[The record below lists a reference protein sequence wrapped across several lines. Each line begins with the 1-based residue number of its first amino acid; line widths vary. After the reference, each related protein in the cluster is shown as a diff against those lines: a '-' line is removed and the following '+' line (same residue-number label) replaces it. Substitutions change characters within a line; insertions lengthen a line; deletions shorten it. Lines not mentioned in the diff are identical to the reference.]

1 MATMMRCR
9 EASRTDYYISQERT
23 RNFQEEM
30 EKQQE
35 MAKQKEMCNELK

>member
-9 EASRTDYYISQERT
+9 EATRNDYYVRQERT
-23 RNFQEEM
+23 KKFQEEM

-35 MAKQKEMCNELK
+35 LTKQREL